1 MRDRRVSARI
11 GMWLGISFL
20 ICFVTGLL
28 SHWIQN
34 PPGWFVWPTR
44 PIDLYR
50 VTQGLHVFTGIA
62 AIPLLLAKLYTV
74 YPKLFTWPPF
84 RSVAHLLERLSILV
98 LIAAAFFQL
107 STGLF
112 NYAEWFPWSF
122 GFPAAHY
129 AMAWVAIGALLVH
142 LSVKMPTIV
151 EALRSP
157 VEQRDPDAPEP
168 PDPGSGPSRR
178 AFLASA
184 LVAAGAVVV
193 ATVGNTVPALRRVS
207 VLAPRTGEG
216 PQGLPVNKT
225 ALSARVVEAAQDPAY
240 RLEVVGPAG
249 TRTLSLADLEEMR
262 QSTESLPIACVQG
275 WSADAEWSGVP
286 VRELTALVG
295 ATGEEDVRFVSLQ
308 QRGRYK
314 ESVLPALHARDPLT
328 LLALRVNG
336 EVLDLDH
343 GFPCRLIAASRPG
356 VLQTKWVS
364 RIEVLT

>member
-11 GMWLGISFL
+11 GVWLGVSFA

-28 SHWIQN
+28 SHLIQS

-50 VTQGLHVFTGIA
+50 INQGLHVFTGIA

-84 RSVAHLLERLSILV
+84 RSIAHLLERLSILV

-107 STGLF
+107 STGLL

-129 AMAWVAIGALLVH
+129 AMGWVAIGALLVH
-142 LSVKMPTIV
+142 LAVKLPVILD
-151 EALRSP
+151 ALRSP
-157 VEQRDPDAPEP
+157 VEQRDAGEDDSP
-168 PDPGSGPSRR
+168 PPGTGPSRR
-178 AFLASA
+178 AFIGAA
-184 LVAAGAVVV
+184 LVSAGAVVV

-207 VLAPRTGEG
+207 VLAPRSGDG

-225 ALSARVVEAAQDPAY
+225 ALSARVVESAQDPAY

-249 TRTLSLADLEEMR
+249 TRSFSVTELEAMSQR
-262 QSTESLPIACVQG
+262 TESLPIACVQG
-275 WSADAEWSGVP
+275 WSADAVWSGVR
-286 VRELTALVG
+286 VSELTALVG

-308 QRGRYK
+308 QSGRYK
-314 ESVLPALHARDPLT
+314 QSVLPARHARDPLT
-328 LLALRVNG
+328 LVALRVNG

-343 GFPCRLIAASRPG
+343 GYPCRLIAPSRPG
-356 VLQTKWVS
+356 VLQTKWVA
-364 RIEVLT
+364 RVEVLT